1 MTMKRKNLFLG
12 DMAKYLLLVALFLA
26 AALLGVRYGS
36 AKMSFSDFFSALL
49 GKDGFETQRVILYSV
64 RLPRVLAG
72 ALAGVGLSVS
82 GVLLQSVTD
91 NGLAG
96 PNIIGVNGGAG
107 FSVILMLTLFPTASV
122 AWLPLAAFLGA
133 FLATLV
139 ILVISGG
146 MGTSKSSLIL
156 AGIALT
162 ALLNAGISF
171 FTLINDDV
179 LSSYNAFSVGGLA
192 GVSVKKMAA
201 PFVMIAVCLALAL
214 LFSREIGLLLLGDH
228 GASSL
233 GVNVKMLRILCM
245 VLSSALAGAVVSF
258 AGLLGFVGLVIPHIA
273 RRLVGYRVSSQ
284 IVSSALLGA
293 ILVILADLAGRLLAA
308 PSEIPVG
315 IMMAFIGAPFFL
327 WLLLKRRGGRAEGE
341 V

>member
-1 MTMKRKNLFLG
+1 
-12 DMAKYLLLVALFLA
+12 
-26 AALLGVRYGS
+26 
-36 AKMSFSDFFSALL
+36 
-49 GKDGFETQRVILYSV
+49 
-64 RLPRVLAG
+64 
-72 ALAGVGLSVS
+72 
-82 GVLLQSVTD
+82 
-91 NGLAG
+91 
-96 PNIIGVNGGAG
+96 
-107 FSVILMLTLFPTASV
+107 
-122 AWLPLAAFLGA
+122 
-133 FLATLV
+133 
-139 ILVISGG
+139 

-273 RRLVGYRVSSQ
+273 RRVVGYRVSSQ